1 MKKLLSIVL
10 ALALAI
16 SCLAMVQF
24 TVSAEGSNG
33 VRVSIAKNGYIKTGD
48 GYLTNS
54 LGYTDTYTGWV
65 HVGYY
70 VRNMGNNATTVA
82 LALQTTAR
90 INQSNGTAGNVWASY
105 NGSETSITLAGG
117 EGSYIGFTMYA
128 SNGKVNGTYTDVKG
142 ETQDIALSKFFI
154 RFNGSEADLA
164 LVPAKESVDE
174 LKTITGFKGL
184 VQIDGVPANFAKT
197 PINGDAENG
206 KTGWKSF
213 SEAGGTVTQVEG
225 GANGTAHAIK
235 FTPGKNKYDSVGF
248 DLSNAILPSALG
260 FSGDGAHAYKLT
272 FWAKAEE
279 GKGGVFNVVI
289 NSQNHGDGRFKQ
301 GPQFTMTD
309 EWKKFETNVTI
320 SHTFIKKILNDTVST
335 KNQRTLELILRLD
348 ASGNNR
354 AFKDGTFAYFV
365 DEVTIEPDCNA
376 GVSIT
381 TCESTSE
388 LNTRP
393 VLTGGTDFTALA
405 LSAQNGKVT
414 TTFRVYNLS
423 NAILNLELSLQ
434 NRDTW
439 KYLKLDGKKHFA
451 AANVNPYSY
460 EDITYEFDI
469 NEDGNVTDD
478 AGTII
483 GLDKVWFRA
492 DVKECITGT
501 DSAVFAS
508 AGKEL
513 VIVPLSNPEILSEMQ
528 SMKAT
533 VTGAFTTK
541 SVYDGYALTSLN
553 LDSGKT
559 LDFNFYAAFA
569 SADAGEKATV
579 NIYRGGEKVSTL
591 TGNKEV
597 GTLRYKFTYA
607 DIAPQSMADE
617 ITAELVVGGK
627 VIATKTESIKSYC
640 EKVLE
645 TADADKYKT
654 FMADMLVYGQ
664 ALSDYKN
671 LGKTIVEKTDKWIAE
686 SKSDFTTVKSSLAN
700 AKLATT
706 ATNAKNR
713 IISAGL
719 YFYDINKIY
728 FRAEINGGVVKING
742 TEVDGNNGKY
752 YTDGI
757 AATKFAD
764 VYTVTAEVNGV
775 EVHKVEYSVNSYVL
789 AKCDGDAA
797 INVLARALGCY
808 GYSAT
813 QLS

>member
-1 MKKLLSIVL
+1 ML

-70 VRNMGNNATTVA
+70 VRNMGSNATTVA

-128 SNGKVNGTYTDVKG
+128 LNGKVNGTYTDVMGK
-142 ETQDIALSKFFI
+142 TQDIALSKFFI

-174 LKTITGFKGL
+174 LKTNLGFKEL

-213 SEAGGTVTQVEG
+213 SAAGGTVTQVEG
-225 GANGTAHAIK
+225 GANGTDHAIK
-235 FTPGKNKYDSVGF
+235 FTPGENQYDSVGF

-272 FWAKAEE
+272 FWAKAEK
-279 GKGGVFNVVI
+279 GKDGVFKVVI
-289 NSQNHGDGRFKQ
+289 NSQNHGDDRFTQ

-309 EWKKFETNVTI
+309 KWKKFETNVTI

-348 ASGNNR
+348 ASGEDR

-423 NAILNLELSLQ
+423 NAILHLELSLQ
-434 NRDTW
+434 NRDKWT
-439 KYLKLDGKKHFA
+439 YLELDGKKHFA
-451 AANVNPYSY
+451 EANVNPYSY

-469 NEDGNVTDD
+469 NGDGNVTDEE
-478 AGTII
+478 GTII

-501 DSAVFAS
+501 DPAVFAS

-528 SMKAT
+528 SMKAS
-533 VTGAFTTK
+533 VPGAFTTK

-569 SADAGEKATV
+569 SADAGENATV
-579 NIYRGGEKVSTL
+579 NIYRGDKKVSTL
-591 TGNKEV
+591 TGNNEV

-607 DIAPQSMADE
+607 DIAPQSMADK
-617 ITAELVVGGK
+617 ITAELVVGEK

-640 EKVLE
+640 EKVRA
-645 TADADKYKT
+645 TADGAKYKT
-654 FMADMLVYGQ
+654 FMADMLNYGQ

-671 LGKTIVEKTDKWIAE
+671 LGKTIVGETDTWIADSKTDFENIKDKLVSVRKVE
-686 SKSDFTTVKSSLAN
+686 TVNDENNKI
-700 AKLATT
+700 K
-706 ATNAKNR
+706 
-713 IISAGL
+713 SAGL

-742 TEVDGNNGKY
+742 ESPKMVKDDKY

-764 VYTVTAEVNGV
+764 VYTVTAEVNGK
-775 EVHKVEYSVNSYVL
+775 EVHEVTYSVNSYVL
-789 AKCDGDAA
+789 AKCEGDAA

-813 QLS
+813 QLNKGEVK